1 MAKKKKTP
9 AQTRASNKARNQRN
23 TNSNAITSLVAM
35 NETLIISGNTASR
48 ATAASTTTTTS
59 RNSATAATAQ
69 QNTNSNKSTATS
81 KKKITKKQ
89 KENTVYEDG
98 YYWYTD
104 SKGKRK
110 RVSRWTL
117 DNTDGANA
125 NYATT
130 ESAKTRKRISSLYGK
145 KNEYNATG
153 VNTQANNK
161 SVNKTSLTGTMV
173 NLGGNNTVKLHV
185 NSKYNVWIT
194 DTTVKNYDNKK
205 LQAAA
210 DTKSSKVTNIII
222 KDTDAVGK
230 IGDWLD
236 RSKLTKSQIT
246 GLIKGTIT
254 PTLKFSSDGKTIT
267 VTNANGKKQTIKFQ
281 EDMRGKTVA
290 GVGDLSKLY
299 TKKITS
305 KQIIALKE
313 LANKSANDA
322 VSAARSSSTSQL
334 NSKIDDA
341 RRNGSGGTGINA
353 TTTMDSNLRGLKAIQ
368 TDLEKASKYGLFTME
383 SEKETASKNASS
395 AAANPE
401 QGSKATYDDDG
412 HLIINPSTYERDPI
426 TGEFVTDASGHKIPI
441 PTVTDQRVKHSI
453 PLDDSLLEIPD
464 RDFQTMN
471 STDYSWAYAEGANKS
486 RNQLIHSLG
495 IWEGNAYEMLKL
507 SATSYN
513 RFKMPTPDTQLQ
525 RSFAHVF
532 FVKPQCNME
541 LNESSGFSMSGQF
554 ENNADYMYAASN
566 SPYLIRELSGQS
578 NNQNTH
584 FSYILSNAA
593 KSFSLSDEYINT
605 DSYGTGYTGYKVS
618 YGKHGVESRTAGDFT
633 VTFQDDRNM
642 SIYRL
647 MKLWVDYIE
656 GVYTGNYY
664 PKDSAITDH
673 ELDYVGAVYYILT
686 AEDGETI
693 LFWSKY
699 YGVFPST
706 IPSTQYSWASGTLI
720 SQISLD
726 VKFNY
731 SWKEDY
737 NIAAIT
743 EFNYNAS
750 LGNLSEVS
758 GTSKT
763 LSYVPVY
770 NENFGTTGK
779 TWVGRPF
786 IQTVYD
792 DGDGYGN
799 GRIKFLLRF
808 NDSTT

>member
-1 MAKKKKTP
+1 MANKNKTP
-9 AQTRASNKARNQRN
+9 AQTRASNKATNQGN
-23 TNSNAITSLVAM
+23 KNSNAITTVSSS
-35 NETLIISGNTASR
+35 TSTSSGNKNPQ
-48 ATAASTTTTTS
+48 STV
-59 RNSATAATAQ
+59 Q
-69 QNTNSNKSTATS
+69 QNSNKPS
-81 KKKITKKQ
+81 KTKITKKQ

-104 SKGKRK
+104 SNGKRK
-110 RVSRWTL
+110 KVSRWTL

-130 ESAKTRKRISSLYGK
+130 ESAKTRKRLSTLYGK
-145 KNEYNATG
+145 KNDYNATG
-153 VNTQANNK
+153 VNTKANNK
-161 SVNKTSLTGTMV
+161 NVNKKSLTGTV
-173 NLGGNNTVKLHV
+173 VDLDGNNAVKLHV

-230 IGDWLD
+230 IGDWID

-290 GVGDLSKLY
+290 GIGDLSKLY

-305 KQIIALKE
+305 KQIIALKKQ
-313 LANKSANDA
+313 AAASANNA
-322 VSAARSSSTSQL
+322 IATARSTEATQLASKIQTSQ
-334 NSKIDDA
+334 
-341 RRNGSGGTGINA
+341 SGGEGINA
-353 TTTMDSNLRGLKAIQ
+353 TTSMDSNLRGLKAIQ

-383 SEKETASKNASS
+383 SEKDTASKKESS

-412 HLIINPSTYERDPI
+412 HLIINPSTYKRDPI
-426 TGEFVTDASGHKIPI
+426 TGEYVTDASGHKIPI
-441 PTVTDQRVKHSI
+441 PTTTDQRLKHST
-453 PLDDSLLEIPD
+453 PLDDSLLEISD

-664 PKDSAITDH
+664 PKDSTITDH

-792 DGDGYGN
+792 DGDGYGS

>member
-1 MAKKKKTP
+1 MANKNKTP
-9 AQTRASNKARNQRN
+9 AQTRASNKATNQGN
-23 TNSNAITSLVAM
+23 KNSNAITTVSSS
-35 NETLIISGNTASR
+35 TSTSSGNKNPKS
-48 ATAASTTTTTS
+48 
-59 RNSATAATAQ
+59 TAQ
-69 QNTNSNKSTATS
+69 QNSNKPST
-81 KKKITKKQ
+81 KKITKKQ

-104 SKGKRK
+104 SNGKRK
-110 RVSRWTL
+110 KVSRWTL

-130 ESAKTRKRISSLYGK
+130 ESAKTRKRLSSLYGK
-145 KNEYNATG
+145 KNDYNATG
-153 VNTQANNK
+153 VNTKANNK
-161 SVNKTSLTGTMV
+161 NVNKKSLTGTV
-173 NLGGNNTVKLHV
+173 VDLDGNSAVRLKV
-185 NSKYNVWIT
+185 NSKFNVWIT

-230 IGDWLD
+230 IGDWID

-254 PTLKFSSDGKTIT
+254 PTLKFSNDGKTIT

-290 GVGDLSKLY
+290 GIGDLSKLY

-305 KQIIALKE
+305 KQIIALKKQ
-313 LANKSANDA
+313 AAASANNA
-322 VSAARSSSTSQL
+322 IATARSTEATQL
-334 NSKIDDA
+334 ASKIQTSK
-341 RRNGSGGTGINA
+341 SGGEGINA

-383 SEKETASKNASS
+383 SEKETASKKKSS

-412 HLIINPSTYERDPI
+412 HLIINPSTYKRDPI
-426 TGEFVTDASGHKIPI
+426 TGEYVTDASGHKIPI
-441 PTVTDQRVKHSI
+441 PTTTDQRVKHST

-664 PKDSAITDH
+664 PKDSTITDH

-770 NENFGTTGK
+770 NENFGTAGK